1 MSAQEDLTTLQ
12 ANNAADATAL
22 TSLEAELN
30 TPAVPSVGDQ
40 VLEAVLPVLTAA
52 GYTVTPPAVPEAESA
67 AEDSSPSDSS
77 EDSPSSPTG
86 A

>member
-1 MSAQEDLTTLQ
+1 MAAQDDLSTLQ

-22 TSLEAELN
+22 SSLEAELN
-30 TPAVPSVGDQ
+30 APAVPSVGDQ

-52 GYTVTPPAVPEAESA
+52 GYTVTPPEPAETPGEATD
-67 AEDSSPSDSS
+67 AEDTAEAASSTS
-77 EDSPSSPTG
+77 TG